1 MAKIGRNERCPCGS
15 GKKYKHCCLGK
26 NEAEVNHTSEQRM
39 EAIGALLWFTDHH
52 LDEERSEAEAEAW
65 GYLLDRC
72 EEVDPS
78 WNEPSEGL
86 INAWFWFDR
95 PLADGHLPVDLLLA
109 ASPQLSAGAR
119 TWLQRMRDSVMKL
132 YEVTDAVPGVSIALR
147 EVLSGAPVTVR
158 ERSASRMASR
168 GQLLAARVIR
178 AGVSG
183 QPELDYAMIALAPL
197 SRRQLVADLQ
207 EWYDE
212 HRAAHPGA
220 PDDTFWRQ
228 TPPFLHEVW
237 MSSILDPIVPT
248 LLNTDGEPMVLTH
261 LRFSVLDEAALV
273 AALDGAEGVERDEG
287 LRWMWSALNAQ
298 SKLVMLGTLRV
309 VDSVLHLESNSVA
322 RGERGRALIEAAAG
336 QAVSFIAASHEDPTE
351 RIRDA
356 ARRGDRG
363 EPEED
368 PIPRELLEELALADM
383 SGHYRAW
390 VDEPVPALDGKTPRA
405 AAGIPAYQPR
415 VAELIRGLE
424 GMYQDAL
431 RGDQPA
437 YDPTWMWEE
446 LGLADGQ
453 VEHPPPLAHERLDA
467 AHAGLSAVARALAGH
482 IRARPDFDDK
492 TTRCQPADLRE
503 DLSARRLSERDA
515 VVARHLGW
523 LVDFE
528 LHRRKT
534 FWVDRA
540 LSWMFLQTELD
551 VTGADLRLPFVA
563 FALVYTDRAALSLAE
578 RLLAARR
585 DSPVA
590 GHFARVLTV
599 YVTRSSERGLHLR
612 FAIDALG
619 DDPPELI
626 EHVMPLGAG
635 VQGVEI
641 GKIPSPLPGL
651 VHLVLNAILYI
662 TSPGVEPVARRSPA
676 RERPRPAPQAPPL
689 SSEEVYYLPGAIE
702 ISRLRQMQAL
712 ERAPGGRQILHR
724 FMVRGHWRRP
734 NASWKD
740 QSPRWIQPYWKGP
753 ALGPVV
759 ERAYQL
765 KP

>member
-15 GKKYKHCCLGK
+15 GKKYKLCCLGK
-26 NEAEVNHTSEQRM
+26 NEAEVNHTAEQRA
-39 EAIGALLWFTDHH
+39 EAIEALLVFTDHH
-52 LDEERSEAEAEAW
+52 LEDERAEAEDEAW
-65 GYLLDRC
+65 GDLLDRY
-72 EEVDPS
+72 EQVERS
-78 WNEPSEGL
+78 WIEPSDAL
-86 INAWFWFDR
+86 IDAWFWFDR
-95 PLADGHLPVDLLLA
+95 PLANGRLPVDLLLA
-109 ASPQLSAGAR
+109 TSPRLSAGAR
-119 TWLQRMRDSVMKL
+119 TWLQRMRDSVVKL
-132 YEVTDAVPGVSIALR
+132 YEVTDVVPGVSVTLR
-147 EVLSGAPVTVR
+147 EVLSGAQVTVR
-158 ERSASRMASR
+158 ERTFSRTASR

-178 AGVSG
+178 AGTSG
-183 QPELDYAMIALAPL
+183 QPELDYAVIALAPL
-197 SRRQLVADLQ
+197 VRRQLVADLQ
-207 EWYDE
+207 EWYDD

-220 PDDTFWRQ
+220 PDTAFWRQ

-237 MSSILDPIVPT
+237 MSTILDPIVPT
-248 LLNTDGEPMVLTH
+248 LQNTDGEPMVFTH
-261 LRFSVLDEAALV
+261 LRFSVLDEAALA

-287 LRWMWSALNAQ
+287 LNWSWSGNSAK
-298 SKLVMLGTLRV
+298 SKLVRLGTLSL
-309 VDSVLHLESNSVA
+309 VDGVLHLESNSVA
-322 RGERGRALIEAAAG
+322 RGERGRALVEAAAG
-336 QAVSFIAASHEDPTE
+336 ETVRFIAASHDDPTE

-363 EPEED
+363 ESDDD
-368 PIPRELLEELALADM
+368 PIPREIQEELVLDHL

-467 AHAGLSAVARALAGH
+467 AHAGLSAVARTLAAH
-482 IRARPDFDDK
+482 IRARPEFDDK
-492 TTRCQPADLRE
+492 TTRCQPADLRD
-503 DLSARRLSERDA
+503 DLAARRLAERDA
-515 VVARHLGW
+515 AVARHLGW
-523 LVDFE
+523 FVDFE

-585 DSPVA
+585 GSPVA

-599 YVTRSSERGLHLR
+599 YVTQSSERGLHLR

-619 DDPPELI
+619 DDPPELV
-626 EHVMPLGAG
+626 EHIVPLNAK
-635 VQGVEI
+635 VQGVEV
-641 GKIPSPLPGL
+641 GKIPPPLPGL

-676 RERPRPAPQAPPL
+676 RERPRPAPQALPL

-759 ERAYQL
+759 ERAYRL